1 MSFIRMLIAVLSLA
15 TSAAAEEACAVLSP
29 QEVAKAIGAGDMTLM
44 VQTTK
49 AYTGEQYNLSKG
61 MGGVS
66 VALCIYTTAGST
78 TTATV
83 RVHSFESAAAAQEFM
98 KRSGDIK
105 NGPSP
110 TPGDVAE
117 PDKLGSVP
125 AIFQRIHGNGSM
137 MIGKGAKVIS
147 AGVAYRP
154 AQTPLDRERSRSLL
168 AAELAKF

>member
-1 MSFIRMLIAVLSLA
+1 MFIAAVLLGTGSTA
-15 TSAAAEEACAVLSP
+15 VAADACAALSP
-29 QEVAKAIGAGDMTLM
+29 QDVAKAIGAGDMTLM
-44 VQTTK
+44 IQTTK
-49 AYTGEQYNLSKG
+49 AYTGDQYNLSKG
-61 MGGVS
+61 MGGVM
-66 VALCIYTTAGST
+66 VALCIYTIAGST

-105 NGPSP
+105 NAPSP
-110 TPGDVAE
+110 KPGDIAE
-117 PDKLGSVP
+117 PDKVGNEP
-125 AIFQRIHGNGSM
+125 AVFQRIHGNGSM

-154 AQTPLDRERSRSLL
+154 AQTPLDRESSRSLL